1 MRHHKYD
8 DIDMYKYEN
17 DLYDSG
23 VKVIA
28 GVDEAGRGPLAGP
41 VVVAA
46 VILDE
51 FDRIPGLFD
60 SKQISEKK
68 REELYKQI
76 IKRCKAYKIVYVSVK
91 DIDEMNIYQA
101 TKKGMFEAIMGLKI
115 EPEHVLIDAM
125 PMDELKINHTSVIHG
140 DALSASIAAASI
152 LAKVSRD
159 HYMEKM
165 DIKYPNYG
173 FKNHKGYGTKTHIE
187 AIWKYGPSKINRKT
201 YSPVSDYIAKNRQLS
216 LDLFNDD
223 DDEDYNHEEK

>member
-1 MRHHKYD
+1 
-8 DIDMYKYEN
+8 
-17 DLYDSG
+17 
-23 VKVIA
+23 
-28 GVDEAGRGPLAGP
+28 
-41 VVVAA
+41 
-46 VILDE
+46 
-51 FDRIPGLFD
+51 
-60 SKQISEKK
+60 
-68 REELYKQI
+68 
-76 IKRCKAYKIVYVSVK
+76 
-91 DIDEMNIYQA
+91 MNIYQA

-187 AIWKYGPSKINRKT
+187 AIWKYGPSKIHRKT

-223 DDEDYNHEEK
+223 DEDYNHEEK

>member
-187 AIWKYGPSKINRKT
+187 AIWKYGPSKIHRKT

-223 DDEDYNHEEK
+223 DEDYNHEEK

>member
-187 AIWKYGPSKINRKT
+187 AIWKYGPSKIHRKT
-201 YSPVSDYIAKNRQLS
+201 YSPVSDYLAKNRQLS

-223 DDEDYNHEEK
+223 DEDYNHEEK